1 MIDVIRIDENGFL
14 LEIREVSDKYR
25 EILYNWNDD

>member
-1 MIDVIRIDENGFL
+1 MVDVIRIDENGFL

-25 EILYNWNDD
+25 DILYNWDGG

>member
-1 MIDVIRIDENGFL
+1 MVDVIRIDENGFL

-25 EILYNWNDD
+25 DILYNWDGD